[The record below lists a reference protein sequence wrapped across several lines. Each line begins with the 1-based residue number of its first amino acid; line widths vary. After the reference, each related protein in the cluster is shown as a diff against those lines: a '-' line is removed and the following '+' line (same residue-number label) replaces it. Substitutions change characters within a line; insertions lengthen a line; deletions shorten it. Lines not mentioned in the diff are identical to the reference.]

1 MRRAGKAN
9 GLLLAPRRQ
18 LWAAAIGNHQV
29 SPAIEETERLGLV
42 DCRRGVGRQP
52 SVYALTWLPL
62 ADGSEPSN
70 RWRRFVMSVKQ
81 HSLLVSANQHSLVVP
96 NSTHKGSSECQTA
109 LTKPKNSECQTALT
123 YKKASYRGGETI
135 GDGQP
140 YWLNGAGGRSADV
153 AGRPKPVRGKPSG
166 QTKQ

>member
-135 GDGQP
+135 GDGRP
-140 YWLNGAGGRSADV
+140 YWLNDAGAGSADV
-153 AGRPKPVRGKPSG
+153 VARPIPVGGKPSG